1 MTMRNFLTATLAA
14 VACIAVIGCA
24 REPEPLAE
32 PPEGEQRAATQDAT
46 SQGGSDGIGIT
57 SPAAGGVSPVTGSE
71 SVGGAGGGSVGSVA
85 KERAKDV
92 AASSSSSVDQY
103 DFE

>member
-1 MTMRNFLTATLAA
+1 MKRTTLLALSAAFA
-14 VACIAVIGCA
+14 VAWVGCA

-32 PPEGEQRAATQDAT
+32 PPEGEQGAASQGAT

-57 SPAAGGVSPVTGSE
+57 SPAAGGVSPVTGAE

-85 KERAKDV
+85 TERARGIGGT
-92 AASSSSSVDQY
+92 APSSLDQL
-103 DFE
+103 DME

>member
-1 MTMRNFLTATLAA
+1 MTMRNLLVSTLAA

-24 REPEPLAE
+24 REPEPVAE
-32 PPEGEQRAATQDAT
+32 PPEGEQTATTTQG
-46 SQGGSDGIGIT
+46 GGSDGIGIS
-57 SPAAGGVSPVTGSE
+57 SPAAGGMSPVTGAE
-71 SVGGAGGGSVGSVA
+71 SVGGAGGGSVGSAA
-85 KERAKDV
+85 KDKAKDV